1 MWISMI
7 FYVSG
12 GRADGRYWPTPG
24 LPFEVPDVEGEL
36 LVREERAVQIAAP
49 EGTAVAEPLP
59 ADPVHEI
66 PATVS
71 EPAQTAG
78 GPLNETGPVWAAA
91 PVAEA
96 PRAPEET
103 APEAAPEEPA
113 KTEPIEPVKAPEAPV
128 TPEVAEPAKDPG
140 LPVPKPYAPKQ
151 AWVDYAM
158 AHGATEDEAAPQTKE
173 QLVAKYGSR
182 L

>member
-1 MWISMI
+1 MWIAMDY
-7 FYVSG
+7 YVSG
-12 GRADGRYWPTPG
+12 GRSDGRSWPAPG
-24 LPFEVPDVEGEL
+24 LPFEVPDPEGEL
-36 LVREERAVQIAAP
+36 LVAEHRAIQVAAP
-49 EGTAVAEPLP
+49 EGTVAAEPLP
-59 ADPVHEI
+59 AEPVHEI

-103 APEAAPEEPA
+103 ASEAAPEEPA
-113 KTEPIEPVKAPEAPV
+113 QAEPIEPVKAPEAPV
-128 TPEVAEPAKDPG
+128 PSQAAEPAEDSG

-173 QLVAKYGSR
+173 ALIAKYGSR